1 MISKRMAAAVRPITS
16 SRLQPCT
23 FREDNE
29 LCQKEAAAAAAAAPK
44 VRRRLRSPARSLAPP
59 APFPLLRFHFIMLS
73 GGAEC
78 PIFLLPSRTCPQRQS
93 ILPRITYNSQLSLGQ
108 DESAPPLKMLIEM
121 VIS

>member
-29 LCQKEAAAAAAAAPK
+29 LCQKEAAAAAPK
-44 VRRRLRSPARSLAPP
+44 VRRRLRSPARSPP
-59 APFPLLRFHFIMLS
+59 LPPPFPLLRFHFIMLS